1 MASVNFKRI
10 RNYALVLVLIPTTYL
25 AISFVN
31 AKSVIG
37 NLEANL
43 DHVNE
48 VQAPA
53 ITYLGTMKAE
63 VAKLDKWINRAVT
76 ARDAFKIYEA
86 DQHIRASIEKMDEA
100 LDEYSAL
107 PIDSE
112 SIEQAIA
119 LKQQWPELRQLAL
132 ESLAAV
138 EDNNSD
144 VAAIMLEEKYEA
156 LNTKITLA
164 LENLAND
171 RLQSVNNEALLIAE
185 RRL

>member
-1 MASVNFKRI
+1 MASLNFKRI
-10 RNYALVLVLIPTTYL
+10 RSYALVLVLIPIAFL

-37 NLEANL
+37 TLEANL
-43 DHVNE
+43 EHANE

-53 ITYLGTMKAE
+53 ITHLGTMRAE
-63 VAKLDKWINRAVT
+63 VAKLDKWIYRAVT

-100 LDEYSAL
+100 LADYSSL
-107 PIDSE
+107 LIE
-112 SIEQAIA
+112 SASLEQVIA
-119 LKQQWPELRQLAL
+119 LRQQWPELRQIAL

-144 VAAIMLEEKYEA
+144 VAAIMLEERYES
-156 LNTKITLA
+156 LNTKVTAA
-164 LENLAND
+164 LDNLADN
-171 RLQSVNNEALLIAE
+171 RLQSVNDDALLIAE